1 MGFRLTAVA
10 LVATL
15 VSAFA
20 LTPMS
25 PAAAAQRGGQG
36 LTGDAK
42 GKLADGGNF
51 EGRIEIT
58 EIKLASDK
66 KNLLVSGELRGKENG
81 RGRNIKQEF
90 KNVPASLRHSAGGA
104 SDVLDEATEGSYLR
118 IADLGL
124 DEGLTL
130 QQQQAV
136 CDILFLFLGPI
147 FLDLLG
153 LEVTLLPVVLDVNAR
168 PGPGNLLGNLLCAL
182 AGLLDPQ

>member
-1 MGFRLTAVA
+1 MRFRLTAIA

-15 VSAFA
+15 VSAFV

-25 PAAAAQRGGQG
+25 PAAAAQRGGPG
-36 LTGDAK
+36 LKGDAK
-42 GKLADGGNF
+42 GDLANNQGTF
-51 EGRIEIT
+51 EGEIEIT

-81 RGRNIKQEF
+81 RGRNIRQEF
-90 KNVPASLRHSAGGA
+90 SNVPASLRHSAGG
-104 SDVLDEATEGSYLR
+104 SSGVLDGAAEGSYLR
-118 IADLGL
+118 VADLGL
-124 DEGLTL
+124 DEGLAV
-130 QQQQAV
+130 QQGEA

-153 LEVTLLPVVLDVNAR
+153 LQVFLSPVLLDVNAQ